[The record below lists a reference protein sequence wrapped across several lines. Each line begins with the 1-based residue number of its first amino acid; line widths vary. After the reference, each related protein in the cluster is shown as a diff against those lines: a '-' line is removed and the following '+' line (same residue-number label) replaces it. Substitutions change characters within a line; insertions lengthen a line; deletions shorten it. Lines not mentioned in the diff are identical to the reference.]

1 MNEYECALTG
11 VVESGAE
18 ASSADGL
25 DTLPVGWV
33 KITIARRTYNP
44 KWLMI
49 QQVKEAMIEGLMSQM
64 PADLPEVQRYAV
76 VMQVEAQFHGLEK
89 DTPMYVK
96 DVDDVV
102 YLSDAGEVIETINE
116 LRSTLAL
123 DTIAPIPSI
132 DEIPEEDEEEDE
144 KPADADK
151 K

>member
-11 VVESGAE
+11 VVEAGAE

-89 DTPMYVK
+89 DTPMFVK

-144 KPADADK
+144 KPAEADK

>member
-1 MNEYECALTG
+1 MSEFECALTG

-132 DEIPEEDEEEDE
+132 DEIPEEDEEEDD
-144 KPADADK
+144 KPAEDTK